1 MQETVI
7 TTHRLIGT
15 KSVGRTVSFACNKIW
30 INILFFGTALFDR
43 FGEDV
48 ALQAT
53 ANLYHVSIITL
64 AVSLLCCAILHTR
77 IVPLLERGWFEYVG
91 PAISGI
97 GIVLLMSAATP
108 QDILFTAGSILTG
121 CGSSVTLL
129 SIGRRFAMA
138 NSLQCAAEV
147 LSAYILGSALSVGIV
162 HLPSNAITL
171 IAIALPFLAIAVL
184 HSAFPIRF
192 LDDCFENQN
201 TPPSGEYLTAQLV
214 TRFIVC
220 AAGFGIIAGIM
231 HEFCSPSVI
240 GNFNWAF
247 HLITACGLIAITVPL
262 SISYAR
268 GVFSPIR
275 SLYRLTT
282 LLCTAS
288 FVIVPLFESDY
299 SILYV
304 AATIGYT
311 LFEILTWV
319 ILSEI
324 AHRFQYTSVQ
334 VFGFGRAL
342 VLLVGVIAG
351 YIIAAPFSES
361 ILANMFLAVLAIAI
375 VLIAILR
382 MYVLTEHDLALFE
395 QDLSDAAEKVLSQST
410 PIKSGRLTPTTSSD
424 DAHPAYSVSLKVPF
438 QKKCIII
445 GEYYGLTRREI
456 DVFRLL
462 AAGRNSTRIQEE
474 LSISPGTVNTHSR
487 HIFQKL
493 GVHRQQE
500 IIDLLEQADL
510 DQMQIEI
517 GHRSAKR

>member
-1 MQETVI
+1 M
-7 TTHRLIGT
+7 RPN
-15 KSVGRTVSFACNKIW
+15 CNHC
-30 INILFFGTALFDR
+30 
-43 FGEDV
+43 
-48 ALQAT
+48 AT
-53 ANLYHVSIITL
+53 IH
-64 AVSLLCCAILHTR
+64 
-77 IVPLLERGWFEYVG
+77 
-91 PAISGI
+91 
-97 GIVLLMSAATP
+97 
-108 QDILFTAGSILTG
+108 
-121 CGSSVTLL
+121 
-129 SIGRRFAMA
+129 
-138 NSLQCAAEV
+138 
-147 LSAYILGSALSVGIV
+147 
-162 HLPSNAITL
+162 
-171 IAIALPFLAIAVL
+171 
-184 HSAFPIRF
+184 
-192 LDDCFENQN
+192 
-201 TPPSGEYLTAQLV
+201 
-214 TRFIVC
+214 IVC
-220 AAGFGIIAGIM
+220 
-231 HEFCSPSVI
+231 S
-240 GNFNWAF
+240 
-247 HLITACGLIAITVPL
+247 
-262 SISYAR
+262 

-351 YIIAAPFSES
+351 YIIAASFSES
-361 ILANMFLAVLAIAI
+361 IFANMFPAVLAIAI

-410 PIKSGRLTPTTSSD
+410 PVKSGRLTPTTSSN

-474 LSISPGTVNTHSR
+474 LSISPEPSTPTAAISSR
-487 HIFQKL
+487 NSACIDS
-493 GVHRQQE
+493 QE